1 MSSRKPTTPH
11 KGQKPVQPPRPG
23 RGGRPL
29 KAQHIIVTSERHDA
43 PDLRLIARAVIRL
56 AQGEMVTRDK
66 YPADHQGEEESS

>member
-11 KGQKPVQPPRPG
+11 KGQKPVQPRPG

-29 KAQHIIVTSERHDA
+29 KAQRILVASERHGA

-56 AQGEMVTRDK
+56 AQGKMATSDEPSDQNRDE
-66 YPADHQGEEESS
+66 AELS

>member
-29 KAQHIIVTSERHDA
+29 TAQRIIVTSERLKE

-56 AQGEMVTRDK
+56 AQGQMATLDK
-66 YPADHQGEEESS
+66 SSGKHQGGEEPS